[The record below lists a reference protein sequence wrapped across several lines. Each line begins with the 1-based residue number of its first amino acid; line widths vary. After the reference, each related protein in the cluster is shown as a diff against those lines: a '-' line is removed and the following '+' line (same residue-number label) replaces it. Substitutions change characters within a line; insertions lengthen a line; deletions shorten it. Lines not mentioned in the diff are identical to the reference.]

1 LPPVTV
7 NPDPSGGRK
16 ARKDPITAQLGG
28 LNTRLTVRG
37 ALQVLLGL
45 PLLLWPGALPVEL
58 VTAVLSAWLAI
69 EGTQTLVGAIGLKR
83 RGRPWVVWGAIGV
96 LGLIFAVAILV
107 GSLFAI
113 RLVVWIVLIGA
124 GLRGLALLVVAMKAS
139 STPGRRWVLVLDGL
153 LSLAIAI
160 ALLSWPAL
168 GARLLRYAVGGYL
181 TASGVTSLAFAY
193 GNHRAA
199 RSRVRKY
206 LAQAS

>member
-1 LPPVTV
+1 
-7 NPDPSGGRK
+7 
-16 ARKDPITAQLGG
+16 
-28 LNTRLTVRG
+28 
-37 ALQVLLGL
+37 
-45 PLLLWPGALPVEL
+45 
-58 VTAVLSAWLAI
+58 
-69 EGTQTLVGAIGLKR
+69 
-83 RGRPWVVWGAIGV
+83 
-96 LGLIFAVAILV
+96 VAILV